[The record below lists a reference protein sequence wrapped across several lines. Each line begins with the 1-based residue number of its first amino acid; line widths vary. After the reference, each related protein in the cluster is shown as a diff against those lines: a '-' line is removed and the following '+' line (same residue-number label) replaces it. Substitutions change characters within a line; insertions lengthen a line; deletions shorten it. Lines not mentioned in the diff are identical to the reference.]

1 MKIGLVYDLRDDYRA
16 MGFSEEQVAEFDSP
30 ATIAALSQ
38 TLVELGHEVEP
49 IGHIRHLAARL
60 VAGSRWDLVFNIA
73 EGLKG
78 RSREAQVP
86 ALLEAYD
93 IAYTFSDPLVMAV
106 SLDKAVAKRL
116 VAEAGIATPCHA
128 VIATATDA
136 EAVDLAYPLFVKPIA
151 EGTGKGC
158 ELASIVHDSYQ
169 LKNAALALVAR
180 FDQPALVETY
190 LPGREF
196 TVGILGNG
204 EDARVIAVMEIALN
218 ANAEPG
224 VYSWTNKEECEER
237 IDYALSDDATARAAG
252 EVALAAYHTLQ
263 CRDAARIDIRCDG
276 AGRAHF
282 IEANPLAG
290 LHPTHSDLP
299 MLAAAAGM
307 GYPALINGIVE
318 AAARRSG
325 LCDSRTV
332 ERAA

>member
-30 ATIAALSQ
+30 VTIAALAD
-38 TLVELGHEVEP
+38 TLTGLGHEVEP
-49 IGHIRHLAARL
+49 IGHVRHLATRL

-93 IAYTFSDPLVMAV
+93 IPYTFSDPLVMAV
-106 SLDKAVAKRL
+106 SLDKAMAKRL
-116 VAEAGIATPCHA
+116 VAEAGVPTPRHRVVA
-128 VIATATDA
+128 SAADVD
-136 EAVDLAYPLFVKPIA
+136 AVDLPYPLFVKPIA

-158 ELASIVHDSYQ
+158 ELASIVCDADQ
-169 LKNAALALVAR
+169 LRNAALALVAR
-180 FDQPALVETY
+180 FGQPALVETY

-196 TVGILGNG
+196 TVGIIGNG
-204 EDARVIAVMEIALN
+204 AEARVIAVMEIALR
-218 ANAEPG
+218 ASAEPG
-224 VYSWTNKEECEER
+224 VYSMTNKEDCDNR
-237 IDYALSDDATARAAG
+237 VDYALSDDATARVAG
-252 EVALAAYHTLQ
+252 DVALTAFHALE
-263 CRDAARIDIRCDG
+263 CRDSARIDVRCDG
-276 AGRAHF
+276 SGRPHF

-290 LHPTHSDLP
+290 LNPGHSDLP

-307 GYPALINGIVE
+307 PYSALIAGIVD

-325 LCDSRTV
+325 LAETATV

>member
-1 MKIGLVYDLRDDYRA
+1 MKIGLVYDLRDDYLA
-16 MGFSEEQVAEFDSP
+16 MGMSDEQVAEFDSP
-30 ATIAALSQ
+30 VTIAALAD
-38 TLVELGHEVEP
+38 TLAGLGHEVEP

-93 IAYTFSDPLVMAV
+93 IAYTFSDPLVMAI

-116 VAEAGIATPCHA
+116 VAEAGVPTPGHA
-128 VIATATDA
+128 VIACSADA
-136 EAVDLAYPLFVKPIA
+136 DAVDLAYPLFVKPIA

-158 ELASIVHDSYQ
+158 ELASIVHDADQ
-169 LKNAALALVAR
+169 LKNASLALVAR
-180 FDQPALVETY
+180 FGQPALVETY

-196 TVGILGNG
+196 TVGIIGNG
-204 EDARVIAVMEIALN
+204 NEARVIAVMEIALR
-218 ANAEPG
+218 ASAEPG
-224 VYSWTNKEECEER
+224 VYSWTNKEECEDR
-237 IDYALSDDATARAAG
+237 VDYTLADDMTARAAG
-252 EVALAAYHTLQ
+252 DVALRAYHALQ
-263 CRDAARIDIRCDG
+263 CRDAARIDVRCD
-276 AGRAHF
+276 ALGRPCF

-290 LHPTHSDLP
+290 LNPGHSDLP

-307 GYPALINGIVE
+307 DYPALIAGIVD

-325 LCDSRTV
+325 LFDAQTV
-332 ERAA
+332 ECAA

>member
-16 MGFSEEQVAEFDSP
+16 MGLSEEQVAEFDSP
-30 ATIAALSQ
+30 ATIAALAE
-38 TLVELGHEVEP
+38 TLADLGHEVEP

-93 IAYTFSDPLVMAV
+93 VPYTFSDPLVMAV

-116 VAEAGIATPCHA
+116 VAEAGVATPRHA
-128 VIATATDA
+128 VIATAADA
-136 EAVDLAYPLFVKPIA
+136 EAIDLPYPLFVKPIA

-158 ELASIVHDSYQ
+158 ELASIVHDSDE
-169 LKNAALALVAR
+169 LKNAALALIAR
-180 FDQPALVETY
+180 FGQPALVETY

-204 EDARVIAVMEIALN
+204 DEARVIAVMEIALN

-224 VYSWTNKEECEER
+224 VYSWTNKEECETR
-237 IDYALSDDATARAAG
+237 VDYALSDDATARAAG
-252 EVALAAYHTLQ
+252 SVALAAYRALQ
-263 CRDAARIDIRCDG
+263 CRDSARIDIRCDG
-276 AGRAHF
+276 LGRPCF

-290 LHPTHSDLP
+290 LNPGHSDLP

-307 GYPALINGIVE
+307 PYPALIAGIVE

-325 LCDSRTV
+325 LCDALTV